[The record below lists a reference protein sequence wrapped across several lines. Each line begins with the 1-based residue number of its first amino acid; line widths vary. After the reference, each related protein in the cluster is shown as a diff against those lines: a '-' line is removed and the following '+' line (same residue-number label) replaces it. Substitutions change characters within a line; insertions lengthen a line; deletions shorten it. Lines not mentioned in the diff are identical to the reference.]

1 MKQIIIKGKIK
12 AVTDRLSELAKK
24 YDGWT
29 VDDYIFQANIDK
41 RFNDKRKQK
50 NF

>member
-1 MKQIIIKGKIK
+1 MKRIIIKGKIN
-12 AVTDRLSELAKK
+12 AVTSLLSELAKK

-29 VDDYIFQANIDK
+29 VADYIWIAKLNK
-41 RFNDKRKQK
+41 RFNEAKKKK